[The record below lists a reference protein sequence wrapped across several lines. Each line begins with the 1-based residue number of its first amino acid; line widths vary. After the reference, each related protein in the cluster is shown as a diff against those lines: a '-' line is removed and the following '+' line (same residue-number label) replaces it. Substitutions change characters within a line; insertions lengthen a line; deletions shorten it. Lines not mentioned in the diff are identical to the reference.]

1 MITPITSLIRK
12 VSYDSSPDTHQKY
25 TRITMSI
32 GVQHSR
38 QLMPVLLWSV
48 SRTAS
53 LLYTVWVGWT
63 QLDLYSCIFQ
73 THSFL
78 CPSFSG
84 RAFSASPA
92 WSTPQCCRCPCWL
105 VRQCTIVSKVGEC
118 RLLARTANTVA
129 AVDSAAGGAKY
140 DRSGVGAV
148 QAAAVKK
155 LVVVAS
161 SFHRLSATTT
171 TTNSPLALSPATTSH
186 RIYKPPHRHTIPP
199 WWLTFT
205 SAASPT
211 WNISTRASRGRIK
224 TQMGL
229 MLKLR
234 PYGAIQ
240 MCLLLLLLLL
250 LLAASR
256 RLS

>member
-1 MITPITSLIRK
+1 MITTITSLIRK

-25 TRITMSI
+25 TRITMSL
-32 GVQHSR
+32 GVQHSG
-38 QLMPVLLWSV
+38 QLVPVLLWSV

-53 LLYTVWVGWT
+53 LMYTVWVGWT

-78 CPSFSG
+78 SPSFSG

-92 WSTPQCCRCPCWL
+92 WSTPQCCRCPCWP

-148 QAAAVKK
+148 HAAAVKN
-155 LVVVAS
+155 S
-161 SFHRLSATTT
+161 S
-171 TTNSPLALSPATTSH
+171 LSPPPFTGCPRQQQQLTH
-186 RIYKPPHRHTIPP
+186 RS
-199 WWLTFT
+199 L
-205 SAASPT
+205 
-211 WNISTRASRGRIK
+211 SRPQLRRTAFINHHIGILYRLGDWRSRLQLLQPEIFLPARV
-224 TQMGL
+224 GAG
-229 MLKLR
+229 LR
-234 PYGAIQ
+234 PKWAWCWSYDLMALYK
-240 MCLLLLLLLL
+240 CVYYYYYYYYY
-250 LLAASR
+250 
-256 RLS
+256 